1 MPRRRG
7 DTQVAHSNRS
17 LATAVTINYYFNLAA
32 DFTWGYYSISRCKI
46 WQYLVGLGDHI
57 GRLINA
63 GDYFLAVQG

>member
-32 DFTWGYYSISRCKI
+32 DFEEVPF
-46 WQYLVGLGDHI
+46 LVET
-57 GRLINA
+57 
-63 GDYFLAVQG
+63 